1 MAILRTQPLS
11 LVAPGSTPHARGG
24 DVFCRHRATTR
35 VHLGIR
41 PQRTGHVVACG
52 SAEGTDRAGSVSVRA
67 EPDVPERQP
76 HRDRRVPRDPVL
88 ATPDLLACLVH
99 HHEPFRN
106 LLRRADTPDAVWG
119 VVSEVHARGRSVV
132 AEQAE
137 RPGPALNPGARRF
150 QTQMST
156 Y

>member
-11 LVAPGSTPHARGG
+11 LVTSGSTPHARGS
-24 DVFCRHRATTR
+24 DVFCRHRATAR

-41 PQRTGHVVACG
+41 PQRTRHVVACR
-52 SAEGTDRAGSVSVRA
+52 SAEGTGRAGTVPVRA

-76 HRDRRVPRDPVL
+76 HRDRRVPRDPIP
-88 ATPDLLACLVH
+88 ATPALLDCLVH

-137 RPGPALNPGARRF
+137 RPGPALNPGARHY
-150 QTQMST
+150 QTQMSN